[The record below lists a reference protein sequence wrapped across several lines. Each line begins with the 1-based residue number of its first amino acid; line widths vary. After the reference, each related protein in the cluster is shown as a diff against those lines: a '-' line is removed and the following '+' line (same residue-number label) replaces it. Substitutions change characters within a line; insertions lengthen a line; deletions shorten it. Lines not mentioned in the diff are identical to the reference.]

1 MNESGKTDH
10 DMQQDAMNMYEHFEK
25 SKFKLLHCYELLQKA
40 AKWMNRCSAPKKRKR
55 KVFEVKAAD
64 IEHLRD
70 ANNDDDYPEEE
81 ENADDDDVQGVSSG
95 GGSSSP
101 GGRPLGH
108 KGSKETTSKIKNRAK
123 KNRQRS
129 RMLEEMA
136 ERNAL
141 MKSKQVLQERTADL
155 EVLTK
160 DLSGV
165 RFVLVILCC
174 IL

>member
-1 MNESGKTDH
+1 
-10 DMQQDAMNMYEHFEK
+10 MYEQFEK

-40 AKWMNRCSAPKKRKR
+40 AKWMNRCSTPKKRKR

-70 ANNDDDYPEEE
+70 SNNDDDYPGEEE
-81 ENADDDDVQGVSSG
+81 SVEDDDFQAVSSG
-95 GGSSSP
+95 GSSSL
-101 GGRPLGH
+101 GGRPSGH
-108 KGSKETTSKIKNRAK
+108 KASKESTSNIKNRAK

-129 RMLEEMA
+129 RMLETMA

-141 MKSKQVLQERTADL
+141 LKSKQVLQQRTADL

-165 RFVLVILCC
+165 RFHLIALVILCC